1 MNNLF
6 LLRTCQTQ
14 KDFAKVLGYSEKE
27 FTFILFSQ
35 SIQNKYQSFDI
46 PKKNGNKRKI
56 LAPTPDLKILQTR
69 LSTLLTNC
77 YEELEKKRL
86 SKSSYVQCI
95 SSHGFR
101 KKLLLDIP
109 FTKKSRTPFE
119 KKVIKFGIYSN
130 ASKHVGKNLILN
142 IDLKDFFQSITFSR
156 IIGFFTKNKYFQL
169 NFDIAVLIAQ
179 IATYRPNQSQE
190 GFLPQ
195 GSPCS
200 PIISNLIGNILDI
213 KMLKLAKKY
222 KFTYSR
228 YVDDLTFSTNLP
240 KFNEEIVKL
249 EDNTWVIGSELKNV
263 VNSSKFKVN
272 PQKTRLTNKYNRQ
285 EVTGLTVNRKVNVSK
300 EYYRYTRSMVQ
311 SFCTEG
317 NFVKS
322 KVHMDKQ
329 KISREA
335 LNGILSHIFQ
345 IKNKQQIEFKNQTRN
360 FDELNSIEKLYAKFL
375 FHHYFIHPQ
384 RMIVI
389 GEGYTDPTHFKLASH
404 NLYPDILKFLK
415 FSSLQE
421 TKRFSK
427 IMGYSGGTGLLNK
440 FLKNYKLIYK
450 ANVISCKP
458 CLIIV
463 DGDKAGNDVIKT
475 ARSEFSKTFKAIN
488 NVSLNLSAKL
498 EFFHI
503 FENLYILQLPKD
515 QVIEDFYDTTVT
527 GSLIG
532 TRTYNSSNNKF
543 DLTKY
548 YGKKEL
554 LEKIIFPNQ
563 NTINFSKFD
572 LIFNT
577 IFHIQIYHYIYCNL
591 KN

>member
-1 MNNLF
+1 MKYLDQ
-6 LLRTCQTQ
+6 LKSCKSQ
-14 KDFAKVLGYSEKE
+14 KDLAILLGYSEKN
-27 FTFILFSQ
+27 FTQILFSQ
-35 SIQNKYQSFDI
+35 QISTRYQSFGI
-46 PKKNGNKRKI
+46 PKKNGNKRI
-56 LAPTPDLKILQTR
+56 IFAPTLELKTLQTR
-69 LSTLLTNC
+69 LSILLSSC
-77 YEELEKKRL
+77 YEELEIKRL
-86 SKSSYVQCI
+86 STSSYSQCI

-101 KKLLLDIP
+101 KKLTLEIP
-109 FTKKSRTPFE
+109 TTKNNRSPLGSQE
-119 KKVIKFGIYSN
+119 INLGIYSN
-130 ASKHVGKNLILN
+130 AQKHVGKRLVLN

-156 IIGFFTKNKYFQL
+156 IVGFFNKNRLFL
-169 NFDIAVLIAQ
+169 LDLDVAILIAQ
-179 IATYRPNQSQE
+179 ITTYRATTSEE

-200 PIISNLIGNILDI
+200 PIISNLIGNILDV
-213 KMLKLAKKY
+213 KMVKLAKEY
-222 KFTYSR
+222 KFTYTR
-228 YVDDLTFSTNLP
+228 YVDDLTLSTNLASFSE
-240 KFNEEIVKL
+240 KIVKL
-249 EDNTWVIGSELKNV
+249 DAENWVIGSALKHV
-263 VNSSKFKVN
+263 INSSKLEVN

-285 EVTGLTVNRKVNVSK
+285 EVTGLTVNRKVNISK

-311 SFCTEG
+311 KFCSEG
-317 NFVKS
+317 EFFKS

-345 IKNKQQIEFKNQTRN
+345 IKNKQQIEFNNQTRN
-360 FDELNSIEKLYAKFL
+360 FDELDSIEKLYTKFL

-389 GEGYTDPTHFKLASH
+389 GEGYTDPIHFKLASH
-404 NLYPDILKFLK
+404 NLYPNILKFLK

-440 FLKNYKLIYK
+440 FIKNYKLIYK
-450 ANVISCKP
+450 ARVISFKP

-488 NVSLNLSAKL
+488 NTPLTPSAKL
-498 EFFHI
+498 DFFHV
-503 FENLYILQLPKD
+503 FKNLYILQLPKN

-527 GSLIG
+527 SSLIG
-532 TRTYNSSNNKF
+532 IRTYNSSNNKF
-543 DLTKY
+543 DLTMY

-577 IFHIQIYHYIYCNL
+577 IFHIQIYHYIHSNL
-591 KN
+591 NH